1 MDEEKDK
8 DIDTSNIPAGIFRS
22 GGFINGK
29 FVAVVCGVV
38 VEEATIGAFYKACL
52 AILARFG
59 IFF

>member
-1 MDEEKDK
+1 MDEEK

-22 GGFINGK
+22 GGIINGK

-38 VEEATIGAFYKACL
+38 VEETTIGAFYKTCL
-52 AILARFG
+52 AILAKAG